1 MADFIR
7 DVRND
12 LDAPRMPFVIGVMG
26 VGGIKDQPDYFR
38 QAMAA
43 PAELPEFKGN
53 VAAVETAPFWDEPLA
68 AIAEKLGKPRG
79 LAYHLGKGGLPGK
92 VAADR
97 YPLAYALRKD
107 YWDTDP
113 KDRKMTKQQQQAY
126 VEEYRDKLI
135 TPEDEALWKTRR
147 LQRRLPLSRLCQD
160 VCPDRQ
166 GLRRGH
172 GGDGEEASIQLHKES
187 QAMTHCNRM
196 KAILALTAFAIV
208 GCAGDAAAENLAKPL
223 KVYILAGQ
231 SNMQGLGTIAP
242 ATTPG
247 TLEYTVANDPD
258 KAYQFLV
265 DADGKWVVRDDVRI
279 RYISK
284 HGGLTPGYGGGHD
297 AEPKYIGPELGFG
310 HHVGDRLE
318 NPVLIIKASWGG
330 KSLGADFR
338 PPSSGGETG
347 HYYKEV
353 LRLVKETVSD
363 LQTYV
368 PDYQGQGYE
377 IAGFAWHQGWNDRIN
392 PKFTAEY
399 AENMANFIRD
409 MRKDLGVP
417 NLPFVI
423 ATTGMDGEKRYTDLE
438 RAQLSLADPKV
449 FPEFAGNVSVIDT
462 RAGGYEGM
470 DFWQDADMSPSAG
483 GTHWNKN
490 AKTYLNMGI
499 AMADADAAH
508 SARTLPVPPTSQG
521 RRRGR

>member
-1 MADFIR
+1 
-7 DVRND
+7 
-12 LDAPRMPFVIGVMG
+12 
-26 VGGIKDQPDYFR
+26 
-38 QAMAA
+38 
-43 PAELPEFKGN
+43 
-53 VAAVETAPFWDEPLA
+53 
-68 AIAEKLGKPRG
+68 
-79 LAYHLGKGGLPGK
+79 
-92 VAADR
+92 
-97 YPLAYALRKD
+97 
-107 YWDTDP
+107 
-113 KDRKMTKQQQQAY
+113 
-126 VEEYRDKLI
+126 
-135 TPEDEALWKTRR
+135 
-147 LQRRLPLSRLCQD
+147 
-160 VCPDRQ
+160 
-166 GLRRGH
+166 
-172 GGDGEEASIQLHKES
+172 
-187 QAMTHCNRM
+187 MTHCNRT

-223 KVYILAGQ
+223 KFYILAGQ

-265 DADGKWVVRDDVRI
+265 DADGRWVVRDDVRI

-347 HYYKEV
+347 HYYEEV

-399 AENMANFIRD
+399 AQNMANFIRD
-409 MRKDLGVP
+409 MRHDLGVP

-438 RAQLSLADPKV
+438 LRSFRSPTRRSSRSSRA
-449 FPEFAGNVSVIDT
+449 
-462 RAGGYEGM
+462 
-470 DFWQDADMSPSAG
+470 
-483 GTHWNKN
+483 
-490 AKTYLNMGI
+490 TYLSSTPGP
-499 AMADADAAH
+499 AVTKAWT
-508 SARTLPVPPTSQG
+508 SGRTQTCHPVPGALTG
-521 RRRGR
+521 TKTRRRT

>member
-1 MADFIR
+1 MRRIAT
-7 DVRND
+7 V
-12 LDAPRMPFVIGVMG
+12 LTAAFVAI
-26 VGGIKDQPDYFR
+26 PCSH
-38 QAMAA
+38 A
-43 PAELPEFKGN
+43 PA
-53 VAAVETAPFWDEPLA
+53 
-68 AIAEKLGKPRG
+68 
-79 LAYHLGKGGLPGK
+79 
-92 VAADR
+92 
-97 YPLAYALRKD
+97 
-107 YWDTDP
+107 
-113 KDRKMTKQQQQAY
+113 
-126 VEEYRDKLI
+126 
-135 TPEDEALWKTRR
+135 
-147 LQRRLPLSRLCQD
+147 
-160 VCPDRQ
+160 
-166 GLRRGH
+166 
-172 GGDGEEASIQLHKES
+172 
-187 QAMTHCNRM
+187 
-196 KAILALTAFAIV
+196 
-208 GCAGDAAAENLAKPL
+208 AGKPL

-231 SNMQGLGTIAP
+231 SNMQGLGIIAP

-297 AEPKYIGPELGFG
+297 ARARVHRPGTRLRSPCRGSAGESRPDHQGFLGRQEPRGRLPTAEFGRRDRALLQGGPATRQGNALAIC
-310 HHVGDRLE
+310 R
-318 NPVLIIKASWGG
+318 
-330 KSLGADFR
+330 
-338 PPSSGGETG
+338 
-347 HYYKEV
+347 
-353 LRLVKETVSD
+353 
-363 LQTYV
+363 TYV

-438 RAQLSLADPKV
+438 RRSFRWPTRRS

-462 RAGGYEGM
+462 RAGGYDGM

-499 AMADADAAH
+499 AMADAMLLMA
-508 SARTLPVPPTSQG
+508 PG
-521 RRRGR
+521 RCPFRLRAKGGAER